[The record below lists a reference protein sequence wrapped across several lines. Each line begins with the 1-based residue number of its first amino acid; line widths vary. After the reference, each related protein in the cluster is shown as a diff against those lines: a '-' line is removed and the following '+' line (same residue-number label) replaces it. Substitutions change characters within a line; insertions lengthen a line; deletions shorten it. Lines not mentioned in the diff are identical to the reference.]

1 MILCQASA
9 LITVGGGYMAAFDY
23 SGVVPEVRED
33 LSEAYGKVWSMLA
46 QPGNWWR
53 AEDRIAIAQES
64 RNARSC
70 ELCRTRKS
78 ALSPYGGEGVHDAST
93 NLPVAAI
100 DAVHRI
106 TTDPA
111 RIKKAWID
119 DLGESGISHG
129 HYVELLGIVVAV
141 ISIDGF
147 HRAMG
152 LSLAPLPQPVAG
164 EPDHYL
170 PTGARDHGAFVA
182 TILPQDLTTGEADLY
197 GGSSQTG
204 NVITAM
210 SLVPDSVRMLTVL
223 GGAQYLPAS
232 KVADPTDNGGRAL
245 NRAQIELTAA
255 RVSSLSDCFY

>member
-1 MILCQASA
+1 
-9 LITVGGGYMAAFDY
+9 MAAFDY

-33 LSEAYGKVWSMLA
+33 LTEAHGKVWRMLA

-93 NLPVAAI
+93 NLPAAAI

-129 HYVELLGIVVAV
+129 HYVELLGIVVAL

-152 LSLAPLPQPVAG
+152 LPRRRCPSPLLASLITICPVARG
-164 EPDHYL
+164 I
-170 PTGARDHGAFVA
+170 TGLSSPRSCLRICRPVKLIYMGA
-182 TILPQDLTTGEADLY
+182 PPRQ
-197 GGSSQTG
+197 
-204 NVITAM
+204 AM
-210 SLVPDSVRMLTVL
+210 
-223 GGAQYLPAS
+223 
-232 KVADPTDNGGRAL
+232 
-245 NRAQIELTAA
+245 
-255 RVSSLSDCFY
+255 